1 MKFNKVQLEDIR
13 VFNPNLVS
21 MEMIE
26 RVIEQFHQLEY
37 PMPRTGNAES
47 LQAKLALDRLIA
59 QLILDKD
66 EVDAEVEL
74 LVEQAQHE
82 LLGWLGWAE
91 P

>member
-1 MKFNKVQLEDIR
+1 MKFNKVQLGNIR
-13 VFNPNLVS
+13 VSNPNLVS

-26 RVIEQFHQLEY
+26 RVIKEFHLLEY
-37 PMPRTGNAES
+37 PMPRNGNAES
-47 LQAKLALDRLIA
+47 LQAKLGLDRLIG
-59 QLILDKD
+59 QIILGKD
-66 EVDAEVEL
+66 GVDAEVEL